1 MLGGYYLGQLYL
13 GESGLPSTGQ
23 LVVQDTHHSHT
34 ADNVTLIQHFT
45 LVISDTV
52 HGHTVDNVDLT
63 EHKTLVVQ
71 DTTHAHTVDNVDIT
85 QQHLLV
91 VQDTLHGQTV
101 DSLTL
106 TQGHILA
113 IADTL
118 HSQTAD
124 SPTLSQAMTLIISD
138 SLHSVT
144 SDVVVL
150 VEHKT
155 LQINDTRHRIRSD
168 VANIFNW
175 DELGVFFGRYLDDY
189 KKFGTLTAEQM
200 AELGFL
206 YNKFVASKA
215 PFSEFEG
222 EFGNFLVSLRNSG
235 SLTEAE
241 DFPAGSLVVD
251 FYTIGSLESDKIRTE
266 LMFEDGFVWL
276 SEDEQ
281 FVIVQEYNDK
291 DKIETVSETG
301 TFKQGIIE
309 HGDLQE
315 AV

>member
-23 LVVQDTHHSHT
+23 LTVQDTHHSHT
-34 ADNVTLIQHFT
+34 ADNVVLVEHKT
-45 LVISDTV
+45 LVISDTT
-52 HGHTVDNVDLT
+52 HGHTVDNVEIT
-63 EHKTLVVQ
+63 EHKTLVVN
-71 DTTHAHTVDNVDIT
+71 DTTHSQTVDNVTIT
-85 QQHLLV
+85 QQHTLV
-91 VQDTLHGQTV
+91 INDTIHGHTADSITLTQVHNLTISDTLHG
-101 DSLTL
+101 
-106 TQGHILA
+106 
-113 IADTL
+113 
-118 HSQTAD
+118 QTAD
-124 SPTLSQAMTLIISD
+124 SPTLTQAMTLVISD
-138 SLHSVT
+138 SLHSIT
-144 SDVVVL
+144 SDVVVI

-155 LQINDTRHRIRSD
+155 LYINDTRHRIRSD

-189 KKFGTLTAEQM
+189 KTFGTLTDEQI

-222 EFGNFLVSLRNSG
+222 EFGQFILNLRSSGALNEADEFQTG
-235 SLTEAE
+235 SLII
-241 DFPAGSLVVD
+241 DYFNYG
-251 FYTIGSLESDKIRTE
+251 GLEGDKIRTQ
-266 LMFEDGFVWL
+266 LMFDDDFVWL

-281 FVIVQEYNDK
+281 FIMVEEYDDK

-301 TFKQGIIE
+301 TFKTGIIE
-309 HGDLQE
+309 HGELQE